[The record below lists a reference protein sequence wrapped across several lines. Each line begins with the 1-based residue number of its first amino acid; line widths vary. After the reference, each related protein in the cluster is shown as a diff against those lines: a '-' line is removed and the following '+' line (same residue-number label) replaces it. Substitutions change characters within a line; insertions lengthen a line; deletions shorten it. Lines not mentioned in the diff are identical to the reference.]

1 MRVFS
6 GILQAVRKI
15 RRLLALMAAVY
26 IGSCLAGWYLGSV
39 QSVLALEIRLPIEQ
53 ANTAMQGFFNSILH
67 SFVPTPSIREFVV
80 VPITYIIL
88 IIFSLALIQTFSAT
102 TLPGVIPLVGAG
114 IIVVVSWIEGFAV
127 GQFTLGPL
135 AQELSYYV
143 GLDYAAFMGNIVIAA
158 IGLVGNVFAAAAGV
172 NISLSSAHPRRYSTQ
187 RRLTAFSMAWKD
199 AARVYVIVVVL
210 YALCAV
216 LEVTAP
222 L

>member
-1 MRVFS
+1 
-6 GILQAVRKI
+6 
-15 RRLLALMAAVY
+15 
-26 IGSCLAGWYLGSV
+26 
-39 QSVLALEIRLPIEQ
+39 
-53 ANTAMQGFFNSILH
+53 MQRFFNSILH
-67 SFVPTPSIREFVV
+67 SFVPTPSTREFVV
-80 VPITYIIL
+80 VPITCIIL

-102 TLPGVIPLVGAG
+102 TLLGAG

-127 GQFTLGPL
+127 GQLTLGLL
-135 AQELSYYV
+135 AQELSYYA

-187 RRLTAFSMAWKD
+187 RRPTAFSMTWKD

-216 LEVTAP
+216 LGVTTP
-222 L
+222 F